1 MPDVFVLDDV
11 FRSRHSSIMRTD
23 IFVLIPM
30 TLTIILTAWRHSCT
44 QLPQCMFPALSH
56 RDSTRT
62 PSVLPAWLVSPGRQ
76 IFRAIESRHDL
87 LKVWLNYSAVMINHS
102 NTNLT
107 TIKQIIGSM
116 LPSIKPPK
124 YQHLHLCGGILQH
137 RNLSHI
143 NSWCVRIQF
152 VYRSWATKNDVRPW
166 PNLQRSRPCPG
177 PSIRSNTASMNRVL
191 VIQRQHRNTRL

>member
-1 MPDVFVLDDV
+1 MPDVFLSWTMFWGHVTHQSCEQISLYWC
-11 FRSRHSSIMRTD
+11 
-23 IFVLIPM
+23 LWP
-30 TLTIILTAWRHSCT
+30 LTIILTSWRHSCT

-143 NSWCVRIQF
+143 NSMMCEDPVRILFLSHQE
-152 VYRSWATKNDVRPW
+152 RREALTKSSALEAV
-166 PNLQRSRPCPG
+166 SRTLNQEQYC
-177 PSIRSNTASMNRVL
+177 L
-191 VIQRQHRNTRL
+191 YDYE